1 MWVRMRREEV
11 QRVFSGEKKR
21 ERCGTAVSVG
31 TCEQRVVIYLFI
43 YFGEI

>member
-1 MWVRMRREEV
+1 MGMRREEV

-31 TCEQRVVIYLFI
+31 TCEQRVVF
-43 YFGEI
+43 

>member
-1 MWVRMRREEV
+1 MGMRREEV

-21 ERCGTAVSVG
+21 ERCGRQSL
-31 TCEQRVVIYLFI
+31 RVVFI